1 MTTKKN
7 SVIILPRNSEYIDP
21 HLSCT
26 LEEDERLVS
35 VFTLQEVCPP
45 QNIKMYAVQHM
56 LNKLEE
62 MREALKGREL
72 LTLQVKIPKS
82 GNWVLRYPSFGA
94 EQVIEGL
101 FSSYLVVAYKEKLE
115 PESLKKIQ
123 RVEQV
128 INKCVLKAKTALQLD
143 KETFNALYDHV
154 SVIDTTTEAGMGGL
168 WGVIH
173 ETRIYN

>member
-1 MTTKKN
+1 MTTKKH

-21 HLSCT
+21 YLNCT

-45 QNIKMYAVQHM
+45 QNIKMYSIQHM
-56 LNKLEE
+56 LDKLEE

-72 LTLQVKIPKS
+72 VTLQVKIPKS
-82 GNWVLRYPSFGA
+82 GNWVLRHSYKPTH
-94 EQVIEGL
+94 VIEDL

-128 INKCVLKAKTALQLD
+128 ISKCVLKAKTALQLD
-143 KETFNALYDHV
+143 KETFNDLYDHV
-154 SVIDTTTEAGMGGL
+154 LVIDTTTEAGMGGL